1 MMKFSDDGGSN
12 GANTAAMSK
21 LMQRKMMEQMFGL
34 SAEVRPILAE
44 AASVGDDENGSFGV
58 LGLRLY
64 AATMTSPTP
73 KLYLQT
79 NGKLLVHPDAINE
92 VVRFLQRI
100 ELEFQEKYSQALEDA
115 KNLEG
120 AELFGAAMGMDT
132 KELAS
137 G

>member
-1 MMKFSDDGGSN
+1 MMNFSEDGGSN
-12 GANTAAMSK
+12 SANGAMQT
-21 LMQRKMMEQMFGL
+21 LMKRKMMEQIFGL
-34 SAEVRPILAE
+34 TADVRPILAE
-44 AASVGDDENGSFGV
+44 AASVGDDESGSFGV

-79 NGKLLVHPDAINE
+79 NGKLLVHPDSIND

-100 ELEFQEKYSQALEDA
+100 EKDFQERYAQAVEEA
-115 KNLEG
+115 KSLEG
-120 AELFGAAMGMDT
+120 AELFGAAMGVDT
-132 KELAS
+132 KEIAS